1 LSYSWVAKSTEKLV
15 VDTKAGTLEYLAV
28 KIAKFLLEKTGNV
41 PRVAV
46 SIAKPTAIGLAKA
59 AEVHIE
65 RSKEISAPYHHK
77 GAPYVLEES
86 K

>member
-1 LSYSWVAKSTEKLV
+1 
-15 VDTKAGTLEYLAV
+15 LEFLAV
-28 KIAKFLLEKTGNV
+28 KIAKHLLTKTGNI

-65 RSKEISAPYHHK
+65 RTKEVSAPYPHK